1 MTIAQHATN
10 ILDAWKVQDGSVL
23 GAALESASNPRAGR
37 YFASRLESEQ
47 GEVLESIVDH
57 LRALA
62 SRNELPRPAGRS
74 GALALLSH
82 LSSTAAA
89 AEAAAQNTGGKT
101 LEEKFSNSATNLPK
115 R

>member
-10 ILDAWKVQDGSVL
+10 ILDAWKVRDVSVL
-23 GAALESASNPRAGR
+23 GAALESASNAHAGR
-37 YFASRLESEQ
+37 YSASRLENEQ

-62 SRNELPRPAGRS
+62 SRNEMPRPAGRN

-89 AEAAAQNTGGKT
+89 AEAAPNMDGKT
-101 LEEKFSNSATNLPK
+101 LEEKSSNSATKLPK
-115 R
+115 